1 MRLAPHPIE
10 HFYLGGERITALRGG
25 PTSAD
30 GSGPARRPEEWLG
43 STIARWGDGDTGLT
57 DLGPIGLLC
66 DLVGDDPRGWLG
78 ADHVARWG
86 SSPAL
91 LVKLLD
97 AGQRLPVHVHPT
109 RAFAAQHLDCPFGK
123 SEAWVVVDTPAR
135 GGTVFLGPTRPVT
148 SDEWADLVAAQDA
161 ATMLGLL
168 HPVTVHA
175 GDGVFVP
182 AGTPHAIDAGVFVAE
197 LQEPTDFSVVLE
209 WIGFDLDG
217 SNDGHLG
224 LGFDV
229 ALGAVRRDAVDC
241 ATIETLIRRAAHQ
254 TDTQA
259 PDGATGGRRARSV
272 LPDVADP
279 YFRAWSVAGG
289 PVTLPAAFSVVVVL
303 GGSGAMRTG
312 HDVERLARG
321 DAFVV
326 PHGAGDLAFDGAVH
340 VVVAQPPA
348 PDAPEPVEW
357 DQERMRP

>member
-1 MRLAPHPIE
+1 MTPMKLPPTSIE
-10 HFYLGGERITALRGG
+10 HFYLGGERIAALRGG
-25 PTSAD
+25 PTAT
-30 GSGPARRPEEWLG
+30 GRPGPARQPEEWLG
-43 STIARWGDGDTGLT
+43 STVARWGDGRAGLT
-57 DLGPIGLLC
+57 DLGPLGHLR
-66 DLVGDDPRGWLG
+66 DLVVGDPPAWLG

-97 AGQRLPVHVHPT
+97 AGERLPVHVHPT
-109 RAFAAQHLDCPFGK
+109 RAFAAEHLDCPFGK
-123 SEAWVVVDTPAR
+123 SEAWVVLDTPAG
-135 GGTVFLGPTRPVT
+135 GGTVFIGPTRPVAHE
-148 SDEWADLVAAQDA
+148 EWADLVAAQDT

-182 AGTPHAIDAGVFVAE
+182 AGTPHAIDAGVFVVE

-209 WIGFDLDG
+209 WTGFDLDG

-241 ATIETLIRRAAHQ
+241 ATIDTLIRRAAHH
-254 TDTQA
+254 TDTQV
-259 PDGATGGRRARSV
+259 PDAATSGRRARSV

-303 GGSGAMRTG
+303 SGAGVMRTG
-312 HDVERLARG
+312 AHVEPLSRG

-326 PHGAGDLAFDGAVH
+326 PHGAGDLTLDGTTVA
-340 VVVAQPPA
+340 VVAQPPA

-357 DQERMRP
+357 EG